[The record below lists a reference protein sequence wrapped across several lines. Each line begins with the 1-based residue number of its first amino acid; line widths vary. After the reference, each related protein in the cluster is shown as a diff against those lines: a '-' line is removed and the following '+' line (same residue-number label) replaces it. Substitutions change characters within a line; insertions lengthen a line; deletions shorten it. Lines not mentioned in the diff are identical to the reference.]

1 MPGRLCY
8 RAPTK
13 VILLGE
19 HFVVKGVPGLSTAVG
34 LYAYACAEKH
44 AGPLVLTARD
54 YNVTCR
60 LYPDSDCPSV
70 FAGLARI
77 AEELDA
83 RGLRVVVWSEAP
95 PGRGLGSSA
104 AVSVAFAAVL
114 LEETRGEAPPTEV
127 ERLAWIAERV
137 HHGRPSG
144 IDHTTSIEGGFL
156 LFHARGVYERLVAPC
171 NVMLV
176 IADTGVERSTRRAV
190 EAVLGRYERLAAS
203 ARLLYHAAWH
213 AVEEGVRALRECR
226 LERLGEVM
234 DYVHGLLYAMGV
246 SHESIERLLWAAR
259 RSGALGAKLT
269 GAGMG
274 GIVIA
279 LVPDVDAGLH
289 VAEAMRRHG
298 ATWVRLVKAGA
309 NGYERVEPRSR

>member
-1 MPGRLCY
+1 MPGALCY
-8 RAPTK
+8 KAPTK

-19 HFVVKGVPGLSTAVG
+19 HFVVKSVPGLSAAVG
-34 LYAYACAEKH
+34 LYAYACAERH

-60 LYPDSDCPSV
+60 LYPDGDCPSV

-83 RGLRVVVWSEAP
+83 RGLRVTIWSEAP

-114 LEETRGEAPPTEV
+114 LEETRGEAPPLEV

-156 LFHARGVYERLVAPC
+156 LFHARGVYEKITAPC
-171 NVMLV
+171 KVMLV
-176 IADTGVERSTRRAV
+176 VADTGVERSTRRAV
-190 EAVLGRYERLAAS
+190 EAVLGRYERLADS
-203 ARLLYHAAWH
+203 ARLLYHAAWR
-213 AVEEGVRALRECR
+213 AIEEGARALSDCK
-226 LERLGEVM
+226 LEKLGEVM

-246 SHESIERLLWAAR
+246 SHESIERLVWAAR
-259 RSGALGAKLT
+259 RAGALGAKLT

-274 GIVIA
+274 GIIIA
-279 LVPDVDAGLH
+279 LVPDADAGLR
-289 VAEAMRRHG
+289 VAEALRSRG
-298 ATWVRLVKAGA
+298 AAWVRLVEAGA